1 MREEVK
7 TERGGG
13 SGDWTEHRITC
24 RGRAQKLAVT
34 KQRRV
39 LPTGRPHRRLP
50 QRRPVAGGS
59 AAIGQ
64 VNVNGRRRGGR
75 GARLSSP
82 QRPWIAPD
90 TALPASASAPP
101 PPRPRPL
108 RLGGGT
114 RRTEPVTPA
123 GRGGLIERSPIE
135 WKGRHMASEI

>member
-108 RLGGGT
+108 RLGGGDT
-114 RRTEPVTPA
+114 EDRASDSCGEGGIDRTQPY
-123 GRGGLIERSPIE
+123 
-135 WKGRHMASEI
+135 